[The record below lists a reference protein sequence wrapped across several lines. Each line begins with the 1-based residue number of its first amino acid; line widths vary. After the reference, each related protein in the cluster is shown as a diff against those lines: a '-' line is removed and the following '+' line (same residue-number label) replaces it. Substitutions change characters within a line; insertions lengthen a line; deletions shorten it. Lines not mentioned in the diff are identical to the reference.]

1 MMSQTAGMGLWSWS
15 GLELALGERGANA
28 EGQHGK
34 ATGATA
40 GLRFQ
45 DELKRKTARTFIA
58 QQLLQIFVSLK
69 IVYRTNCDMVI
80 SETLG
85 FARSLRQN
93 GAPWLCRC
101 RRGPWSASSWLC
113 RKMKSIICVARSTRG
128 FLWATISGL
137 NWAVGSL
144 DVTSLT
150 RVYVVS
156 EDAWGDLQYVLIWAN
171 ESKRSDH
178 QCGMHS
184 TTILHYTTLYYTM
197 LYITIH
203 YYTILYYTILY
214 YTILYY
220 TILYYTT
227 LHTTMHLHVQ
237 YDTLF
242 WYSMI

>member
-1 MMSQTAGMGLWSWS
+1 MPHHSGTVPQYLVQGLFPSKALEPASTAALLDLSYYNLIVFHTTRFEIEPIRMMSQTAGMGLWSWS

-137 NWAVGSL
+137 NWLLVA
-144 DVTSLT
+144 
-150 RVYVVS
+150 
-156 EDAWGDLQYVLIWAN
+156 
-171 ESKRSDH
+171 
-178 QCGMHS
+178 
-184 TTILHYTTLYYTM
+184 
-197 LYITIH
+197 
-203 YYTILYYTILY
+203 
-214 YTILYY
+214 
-220 TILYYTT
+220 
-227 LHTTMHLHVQ
+227 
-237 YDTLF
+237 
-242 WYSMI
+242 